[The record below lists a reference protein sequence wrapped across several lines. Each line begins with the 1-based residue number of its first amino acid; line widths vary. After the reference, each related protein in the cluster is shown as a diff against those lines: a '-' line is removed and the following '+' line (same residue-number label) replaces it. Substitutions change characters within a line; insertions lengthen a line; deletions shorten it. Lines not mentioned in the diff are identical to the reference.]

1 VRYLF
6 TTAEARDWGLSPQ
19 ALRCGTRAQRFRSIG
34 RGVYGEGPEAASPL
48 DWARADVLRRQVE
61 ARGSLAGV
69 LHGLDSVVFDGW
81 PTRRERLSTE
91 QLVIVAGQTCA
102 DGLSTLIDLAATLDD
117 LRWEHALESALRRGL
132 TSIPIIEDALPSLGA
147 ARVPGTARIRRV
159 LALRPAGAPPTESL
173 LETLM
178 VQLGRD
184 VPEVGEFERQHVV
197 VDEHGLF
204 VARLDLARPQ
214 IEFFIELDGQ
224 QHKDQPV
231 YDAMRET
238 AVVAVTGWLPG
249 RFTWTEVTRYPNT
262 TKRRLAGVATQARRR
277 VGRGRPS

>member
-1 VRYLF
+1 VRFLF
-6 TTAEARDWGLSPQ
+6 TTGEARDWGLSQQ
-19 ALRCGTRAQRFRSIG
+19 AIRCGTRAQRFRSIG
-34 RGVYGEGPEAASPL
+34 RGVYGEGAEDPSAL
-48 DWARADVLRRQVE
+48 DWARADVLRRHVE

-69 LHGLDSVVFDGW
+69 LHELDSVVLDQRR
-81 PTRRERLSTE
+81 TRRERLSAE
-91 QLVIVAGQTCA
+91 RLVIVAGQPCA

-117 LRWEHALESALRRGL
+117 LRWEHALESALRKGL
-132 TSIPIIEDALPSLGA
+132 TSVPMIEDELPCLGA

-178 VQLGRD
+178 VQLARD

-197 VDEHGLF
+197 LDEHGIF

-214 IEFFIELDGQ
+214 IEFFVELDGQ

-249 RFTWTEVTRYPNT
+249 RFTWTELTRYPST

-277 VGRGRPS
+277 ARGAR